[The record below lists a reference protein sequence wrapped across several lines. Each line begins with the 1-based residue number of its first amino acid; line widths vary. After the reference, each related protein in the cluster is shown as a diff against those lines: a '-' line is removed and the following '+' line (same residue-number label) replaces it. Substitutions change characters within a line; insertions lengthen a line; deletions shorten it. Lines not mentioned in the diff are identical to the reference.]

1 MSRESVVEKLG
12 ERHEGV
18 DYFYTTC
25 HNNGCWDATCLIK
38 CSVKDDKIIAIEP
51 DDSVNP
57 GVAREDDDEN
67 AVQTGM
73 LQARACPMGH
83 AWRQEL
89 YSENRL
95 LYPMKRVGGKGS
107 GKGRFER
114 ISWDEAL
121 DTIAG
126 KMKQMAE
133 ENPDHP
139 WLYYCYYVAFESSD
153 FPFASYLPGT
163 ITGWGDHSTSGSAAA
178 EDFHL
183 GVRLTDCLIKGTSD
197 AFPGFEAPDL
207 LNSKLV
213 VLWGFDPMVSWF
225 GHVPYYMKLAQERG
239 CKFILI
245 DPVYNVSAEALGAQ
259 WIPIRPGTDTAFGL
273 AVAYVLYTED
283 LYDHEYVAQW
293 VEPDG
298 FEEWRKY
305 VVGEV
310 DGVAH
315 TPEWAEP
322 ITGIPAET
330 IGAFA
335 RYS

>member
-38 CSVKDDKIIAIEP
+38 CSVKDDKIVAIEP

-139 WLYYCYYVAFESSD
+139 WLYYC
-153 FPFASYLPGT
+153 
-163 ITGWGDHSTSGSAAA
+163 
-178 EDFHL
+178 
-183 GVRLTDCLIKGTSD
+183 
-197 AFPGFEAPDL
+197 
-207 LNSKLV
+207 
-213 VLWGFDPMVSWF
+213 
-225 GHVPYYMKLAQERG
+225 
-239 CKFILI
+239 
-245 DPVYNVSAEALGAQ
+245 
-259 WIPIRPGTDTAFGL
+259 
-273 AVAYVLYTED
+273 
-283 LYDHEYVAQW
+283 
-293 VEPDG
+293 
-298 FEEWRKY
+298 
-305 VVGEV
+305 
-310 DGVAH
+310 
-315 TPEWAEP
+315 
-322 ITGIPAET
+322 
-330 IGAFA
+330 
-335 RYS
+335 